1 MHGPNDKNDD
11 YSHIQPLSESVN
23 ESHRSFKLVI
33 VVVAAP
39 AAAAGADVDDS
50 DDSNT
55 ITHINRVY
63 FV

>member
-11 YSHIQPLSESVN
+11 YSHIQSLSESVN
-23 ESHRSFKLVI
+23 ENHRSFKLVI
-33 VVVAAP
+33 VVV

>member
-33 VVVAAP
+33 VVVAA
-39 AAAAGADVDDS
+39 AAGADVDDS